1 MLSPPLSPRLLL
13 SFCLLFLT
21 VLCLGQERQ
30 KTSVVPET
38 CPVTK
43 PATQPFVPPP
53 PYPAKPSGAQFWFG
67 TDRLWTA
74 LPNTGAWIGLGH
86 YTPSDPTFRQKLAFW
101 RQGFDPHAATE
112 AKLTVS
118 GRRTDSLAP
127 PLQTDGLGVPSW
139 TADDQFFMTGI
150 NFPTTGCW
158 EITGRYEDVKLT
170 FVVWV
175 GQP

>member
-1 MLSPPLSPRLLL
+1 MLSPCLLL
-13 SFCLLFLT
+13 SSCLLFLP

-30 KTSVVPET
+30 QTSTVPET

-43 PATQPFVPPP
+43 PAAQPFVPLQ
-53 PYPAKPSGAQFWFG
+53 PYPAKPSRGQFWFG
-67 TDRLWTA
+67 TDSLWTA
-74 LPNTGAWIGLGH
+74 LSETGAWIGLGH
-86 YTPSDPTFRQKLAFW
+86 YTPNDPTFRQKLAFW
-101 RQGFDPHAATE
+101 RQGFDAHVAPE

-127 PLQTDGLGVPSW
+127 PLQKDGPGTPSW
-139 TADDQFFMTGI
+139 TGEDQFFMTGI

-158 EITGRYEDVKLT
+158 KITGRFEDVRLT

>member
-1 MLSPPLSPRLLL
+1 MLSPRLLL
-13 SFCLLFLT
+13 SVGVMFLPLFS
-21 VLCLGQERQ
+21 LGQENQ
-30 KTSVVPET
+30 KTSTVPET

-43 PATQPFVPPP
+43 PATQPFVPPS
-53 PYPAKPSGAQFWFG
+53 PYPKKPSRGRFWFG

-74 LPNTGAWIGLGH
+74 LPATGAWIGLGH
-86 YTPSDPTFRQKLAFW
+86 YTPSDPTFRQKMLFW
-101 RQGFDPHAATE
+101 RQGLDAHATPV

-127 PLQTDGLGVPSW
+127 PLQTDGPGTPSW
-139 TADDQFFMTGI
+139 TAHDQFFVTGI

-158 EITGRYEDVKLT
+158 EITARYEDVKLT
-170 FVVWV
+170 FIVWV

>member
-1 MLSPPLSPRLLL
+1 MLSTRLLVWL
-13 SFCLLFLT
+13 CLLSLSSAS
-21 VLCLGQERQ
+21 LSQERQ
-30 KTSVVPET
+30 KTSAVPET

-53 PYPAKPSGAQFWFG
+53 PYPAKPSGSDFWFG
-67 TDRLWTA
+67 TDGLWTT
-74 LPNTGAWIGLGH
+74 LPKTGAWIGLGH
-86 YTPSDPTFRQKLAFW
+86 YTSSDPTFRQKLVFW

-112 AKLTVS
+112 AKLTVI

-127 PLQTDGLGVPSW
+127 ALQTDGPGTPSW
-139 TADDQFFMTGI
+139 TARDQFFMTGI

-158 EITGRYEDVKLT
+158 EITGRYEDINLT

>member
-1 MLSPPLSPRLLL
+1 MFSPRLLL
-13 SFCLLFLT
+13 PFSLMFLPF
-21 VLCLGQERQ
+21 LCFGQTSPN
-30 KTSVVPET
+30 TSVVPET

-43 PATQPFVPPP
+43 PASQPFVPPA
-53 PYPAKPSGAQFWFG
+53 PYPAKPSRETFWFG
-67 TDRLWTA
+67 TDGLWTS
-74 LPNTGAWIGLGH
+74 LPQSGAWIGLGH
-86 YTPSDPTFRQKLAFW
+86 YTPSDPSFRQKLAFW
-101 RQGFDPHAATE
+101 RQGLDAHNPTD

-127 PLQTDGLGVPSW
+127 PLQTDGPGSPSW
-139 TADDQFFMTGI
+139 RGDDQFFMTGI

-158 EITGRYEDVKLT
+158 EITAHYEDVKLT

>member
-1 MLSPPLSPRLLL
+1 MLSPRLLL
-13 SFCLLFLT
+13 RFGLMFLP

-30 KTSVVPET
+30 KTSIVPET

-53 PYPAKPSGAQFWFG
+53 PNPAKLSGRQFWFG
-67 TDRLWTA
+67 TDRLWTS
-74 LPNTGAWIGLGH
+74 LPKTGAWIGLGH
-86 YTPSDPTFRQKLAFW
+86 YTPRDPTFRQKLTFW

-112 AKLTVS
+112 AKLSVS
-118 GRRTDSLAP
+118 GWRTDSLAP
-127 PLQTDGLGVPSW
+127 PLQTDGPGVPSW

>member
-1 MLSPPLSPRLLL
+1 MVPASLLL
-13 SFCLLFLT
+13 SIGLVFLP
-21 VLCLGQERQ
+21 VLCLGQESL
-30 KTSVVPET
+30 KTSAVRET

-43 PATQPFVPPP
+43 PAMQPFVPPP
-53 PYPAKPSGAQFWFG
+53 PYPAKLSRGQFWFG

-74 LPNTGAWIGLGH
+74 LPETGAWIGLGH
-86 YTPSDPTFRQKLAFW
+86 YTPSDPTFRQKLPFW
-101 RQGFDPHAATE
+101 RQGLDAHIASE

-127 PLQTDGLGVPSW
+127 PLQTDGPGTPSW
-139 TADDQFFMTGI
+139 TADDEFFMTGI

-158 EITGRYEDVKLT
+158 EITGRYEDVTLT
-170 FVVWV
+170 FVVWI